1 MQPRSKIH
9 ELSIPVPADDATIRG
24 RHANLSSVGGGS
36 LLLPKTLLRPAGRVC
51 QSCRASRC
59 RTASEY
65 RDGIAGLLISSIH
78 QLCRRRAAGKR
89 AINQRP
95 RFSSRAIISGRRA
108 ALVAASSGV
117 TVHVTPAKR
126 YSGKPA
132 GTMARML
139 AASRIRPRV
148 SEPACEIGARIHQWI
163 RYSSAFRFSAR
174 ALSGDERAALVT

>member
-1 MQPRSKIH
+1 LLQPADEFLK
-9 ELSIPVPADDATIRG
+9 VPA
-24 RHANLSSVGGGS
+24 
-36 LLLPKTLLRPAGRVC
+36 
-51 QSCRASRC
+51 
-59 RTASEY
+59 RTAVERLAS
-65 RDGIAGLLISSIH
+65 IAGLVIFSIH
-78 QLCRRRAAGKR
+78 QLCRRRAR

-95 RFSSRAIISGRRA
+95 RFSSGAIISGRGA
-108 ALVAASSGV
+108 ALVAASSGL

-132 GTMARML
+132 ETMARML
-139 AASRIRPRV
+139 PASRIRPRV